1 MRLHVD
7 VHLCGFIS
15 PRKWLHLYND
25 LFHFSTKL
33 YETKLYGDIFNGFDR
48 MKTRIKKSVR

>member
-15 PRKWLHLYND
+15 PRKWLHLYNN
-25 LFHFSTKL
+25 LFTLVLSYTKRNPV
-33 YETKLYGDIFNGFDR
+33 EIFFNGFDR
-48 MKTRIKKSVR
+48 MKKRIKKNVR